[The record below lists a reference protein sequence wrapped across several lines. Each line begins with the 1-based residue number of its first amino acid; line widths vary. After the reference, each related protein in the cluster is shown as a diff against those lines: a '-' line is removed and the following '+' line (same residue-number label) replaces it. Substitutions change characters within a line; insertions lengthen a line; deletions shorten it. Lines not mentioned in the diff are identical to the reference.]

1 MVIHH
6 HSCSETTMILTFYQ
20 RLDCCHHQWI
30 LNKTVAVTDRQTGVY
45 LFPWL
50 LLGISKLA
58 FYRIYMYDCPCLSN
72 SYDLGQ
78 LAFFHL
84 RCPHPLLPSPPYPPM
99 ESAASLLTSAT
110 LQDLCAPPTLHSAPI
125 FSCTH

>member
-1 MVIHH
+1 
-6 HSCSETTMILTFYQ
+6 
-20 RLDCCHHQWI
+20 
-30 LNKTVAVTDRQTGVY
+30 
-45 LFPWL
+45 
-50 LLGISKLA
+50 
-58 FYRIYMYDCPCLSN
+58 MYDCPCLSN